1 MTAGGIILQSTVV
14 ATRDQVSADLGDEVA
29 ILGVVGGRYFTVGD
43 VAARIWSLVQQPVTV
58 AALVAALVE
67 EYDVSPGQLRTD
79 VVRYLEELA
88 GEGLVAVTAPG
99 RG

>member
-1 MTAGGIILQSTVV
+1 MTGAAITLQSTVV

-29 ILGVVGGRYFTVGD
+29 ILGVAGGRYYTVGD

-58 AALVAALVE
+58 AGLVAILVD
-67 EYDVSPGQLRTD
+67 EYEVAPGQLGAD
-79 VVRYLEELA
+79 VVLYLEELA

-99 RG
+99 GG